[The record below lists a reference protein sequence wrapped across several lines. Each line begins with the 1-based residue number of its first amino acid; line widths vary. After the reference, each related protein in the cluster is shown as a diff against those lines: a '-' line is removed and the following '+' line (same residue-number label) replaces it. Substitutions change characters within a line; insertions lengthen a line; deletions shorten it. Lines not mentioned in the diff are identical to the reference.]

1 MELFSPEFFSALGA
15 IIVVN
20 LVLSGDNA
28 IVIALAARN
37 LPPPLRTKAVV
48 WGTVGAVV
56 GRSILTA
63 VVVWLLKVPGLM
75 FVGGLMLIW
84 IAYKLIIDNDSGDGE
99 DVEAASGF
107 WDAMQTIVAADVLMS
122 LDNVL
127 AVAGAAN
134 GHFGLVVLGLV
145 ISIPIVIFGSQLF
158 LRFLERYPVIVYFG
172 AGVLA
177 WTAVKMMSGE
187 PMLLEYLALHPL
199 IIWAGYLAVV
209 GAVVGGGLFINH
221 GKLRE
226 RVMAHVIDLASP
238 RAAPAPA
245 PGRKPIRVLVP
256 IDGSG
261 SSLQGVRHV
270 LGRAAAGQPVDVHLV
285 NVRTPFS
292 QYLARFLSPRDR
304 MSYHRFAGERALG
317 AARRLLEQA
326 GVGYLAHVELGPRA
340 ETIDRVAR
348 QLHADEIVMG
358 TARKN
363 SLTRLL
369 EDSVTAGLL
378 QVTRVPVQ
386 VVPGGALP
394 LLERALLAAVAAAML
409 AAVYGALA

>member
-1 MELFSPEFFSALGA
+1 MELFSPEFFPALGA

-37 LPPPLRTKAVV
+37 LPQRLRTRAVV
-48 WGTVGAVV
+48 WGTVGAVA
-56 GRSILTA
+56 GRSMLTV
-63 VVVWLLKVPGLM
+63 VVVWLLRIPGLM
-75 FVGGLMLIW
+75 FAGGLMLVW
-84 IAYKLIIDNDSGDGE
+84 IAWKLIIDNDAGDGE

-107 WDAMQTIVAADVLMS
+107 WGAMKTIVAADVLMS

-145 ISIPIVIFGSQLF
+145 ISIPIVVFGSQLF

-177 WTAVKMMSGE
+177 WTSVKMMAGE
-187 PMLLEYLALHPL
+187 PALLDYLNVHPALV
-199 IIWAGYLAVV
+199 WGGYLAVV
-209 GAVVGGGLFINH
+209 GGVVGGGLFVNH

-226 RVMAHVIDLASP
+226 RVMRHVEDLT
-238 RAAPAPA
+238 AAAGVPPPAA
-245 PGRKPIRVLVP
+245 GARHAVLVP
-256 IDGSG
+256 VDGSA
-261 SSLQGVRHV
+261 SALQGVRHV
-270 LGRAAAGQPVDVHLV
+270 AARALAGQAVEVHLV

-304 MSYHRFAGERALG
+304 MAYHRYAGERALR
-317 AARRLLEQA
+317 AARRLLEDA
-326 GVGYLAHVELGPRA
+326 GVWYVAHVELGPRA
-340 ETIDRVAR
+340 ETIDRLAR
-348 QLHADEIVMG
+348 RLQVGEIVLG

-369 EDSVTAGLL
+369 EDSVTASLL
-378 QVTRVPVQ
+378 QRTALPVRVI
-386 VVPGGALP
+386 PGNALP
-394 LLERALLAAVAAAML
+394 LAERALLAVAALAM
-409 AAVYGALA
+409 AAALYGAFG

>member
-1 MELFSPEFFSALGA
+1 MELVSPEFFSALGA

-37 LPPPLRTKAVV
+37 LPPPLRSKAVV

-56 GRSILTA
+56 GRSVLTV
-63 VVVWLLKVPGLM
+63 VVVWLLKIPGLM
-75 FVGGLMLIW
+75 FVGGLLLVW
-84 IAYKLIIDNDSGDGE
+84 IAYKLIIDNEAGGGE

-107 WDAMQTIVAADVLMS
+107 WEAMQTIVAADVLMS

-187 PMLLEYLALHPL
+187 PMALDFLERHPAVV
-199 IIWAGYLAVV
+199 WAGYV
-209 GAVVGGGLFINH
+209 AVVGGIVGGGFFINH

-226 RVMAHVIDLASP
+226 RVMQHVVDFASP
-238 RAAPAPA
+238 GTVLPAASGARAL
-245 PGRKPIRVLVP
+245 RVLVP
-256 IDGSG
+256 VDGST
-261 SSLQGVRHV
+261 SALQGVRHV
-270 LGRAAAGQPVDVHLV
+270 LGLAPSGRALDVHLV

-304 MSYHRFAGERALG
+304 MAYHRFAGERALKG
-317 AARRLLEQA
+317 ARRLLEQA
-326 GVGYLAHVELGPRA
+326 GVSYRAHVELGPRA
-340 ETIDRVAR
+340 ETVDRMAQ
-348 QLHADEIVMG
+348 QLQADQIVLG

-369 EDSVTAGLL
+369 EDSLTAGLL
-378 QVTRVPVQ
+378 RTTQVPVQ

-394 LLERALLAAVAAAML
+394 LLERALLVAVAAAML
-409 AAVYGALA
+409 AALL